1 MSHHSQYVNQEKAT
15 LVSHFNG
22 TLMLLTIKTYKIM
35 DDFTFLN
42 LMIGPLGKSFKIIR
56 QRGKLYSEEDFVELT
71 ETQYAS
77 YTAKVGKPKNAL
89 YSIGYDAESNLL
101 EIVDELEKCSLMQAS
116 TFIRNSVGEISDQPL
131 ADAEIIEKFASVF
144 PFLTK

>member
-1 MSHHSQYVNQEKAT
+1 
-15 LVSHFNG
+15 
-22 TLMLLTIKTYKIM
+22 M

-42 LMIGPLGKSFKIIR
+42 LILGPLGESFKIIK

-77 YTAKVGKPKNAL
+77 YTAKVGKPKSEL

-101 EIVDELEKCSLMQAS
+101 EIVDELEKYSLMQAS
-116 TFIRNSVGEISDQPL
+116 TFMRNSVGEITDQPL
-131 ADAEIIEKFASVF
+131 TDAEIIEKFASVF

>member
-1 MSHHSQYVNQEKAT
+1 
-15 LVSHFNG
+15 
-22 TLMLLTIKTYKIM
+22 M

-42 LMIGPLGKSFKIIR
+42 LILGPLGESFKIIK

-71 ETQYAS
+71 ETQYAL
-77 YTAKVGKPKNAL
+77 YTAKVGKSKSAL

-101 EIVDELEKCSLMQAS
+101 EIVDELEKYSLMQAS
-116 TFIRNSVGEISDQPL
+116 TFGEISEQPL
-131 ADAEIIEKFASVF
+131 TDAEIIEKFASVF